1 MKLDIENKILIPFM
15 ILSILPIVILGM
27 VSYINGYQLL
37 FNDKV
42 QNMEISLKE
51 QIAYIE
57 LLDEDVRN
65 NLISLTEAQAQAE
78 KHFKRINKMNF
89 VILSDTQ
96 SIVNTS
102 NLKTPHL
109 DELIFNDTGHVLEK
123 DDLLFAYDHYSP
135 WGWTLILGIDKSI
148 FLDELLDIQKY
159 ILLTAIIFLVF
170 SMQAII
176 FIAHNISKP
185 IKKFAEICKRIEFNN
200 LKEKIDMNRSDEI
213 GVLAKS
219 FNNMIDQL
227 NVSAENLI
235 EMKQFN
241 EDILKNI
248 SIGIMTTGSDGSLL
262 TINEAGTR
270 IFEKYRNEPQIAMEL
285 NSQILKT
292 VAWEKSINEVIVI
305 TAVSNSK
312 AVYLDVSTSLFRKDT
327 DHINGVICSF
337 NDITER
343 KTLENDIVRVNRLA
357 SVGEFAAGLAHE
369 IRNPLTG
376 IKTGIQVIKSRID
389 SGTQSSSI
397 ELAEGITY
405 EIDRINTLVTE
416 LLDFSK
422 PQKSKRKWADMAQ
435 VLKRVIEL
443 TRESV
448 HRKKVTMNYAVLCDQ
463 PMAYVDEAQVEQI
476 FINIITN
483 ALDAMTEIGRL
494 NIVMDTTAIDGVPYL
509 LTTFEDNGTG
519 IDEEAVGKIFDPF
532 FTTKPKGIGLG
543 LSVVSKLAEENH
555 GKIEIESIKNLS
567 TTFRIYL
574 PIRAEDDHDDKN
586 SDRR

>member
-42 QNMEISLKE
+42 QNMAISLQE

-57 LLDEDVRN
+57 FLDEDVRN
-65 NLISLTEAQAQAE
+65 NVISLTDAQIQAE
-78 KHFKRINKMNF
+78 EHFKKINKMNF
-89 VILSDTQ
+89 VILSESR

-102 NLKTPHL
+102 NLRIPSLEEFT
-109 DELIFNDTGHVLEK
+109 FNGTGHVLEK
-123 DDLLFAYDHYSP
+123 DDLLFAYDRYDP

-185 IKKFAEICKRIEFNN
+185 IKKFAEICKRIELNN

-219 FNNMIDQL
+219 FNKMIDQL
-227 NVSAENLI
+227 NTSAENLI

-248 SIGIMTTGSDGSLL
+248 SIGIMTTSSDGTLL

-270 IFEKYRNEPQIAMEL
+270 IFEKYRNEPQIALEL
-285 NSQILKT
+285 NAQILKT
-292 VAWEKSINEVIVI
+292 VAWEKSINEVVVI
-305 TAVSNSK
+305 NTVSNSK

-422 PQKSKRKWADMAQ
+422 PQKSKREWADMVL

-443 TRESV
+443 TRESM
-448 HRKKVTMNYAVLCDQ
+448 HRKKVTMNYAILCDQ

-483 ALDAMTEIGRL
+483 ALDAMTEMGRL

-519 IDEEAVGKIFDPF
+519 IDEEAVGRIFDPF

-555 GKIEIESIKNLS
+555 GKIEIESIKNVS

-574 PIRAEDDHDDKN
+574 PIRAEDDDDKN
-586 SDRR
+586 SDR

>member
-42 QNMEISLKE
+42 QNMKISLQE

-57 LLDEDVRN
+57 LLDEGVQN
-65 NLISLTEAQAQAE
+65 NVISLSEAQAQAE
-78 KHFKRINKMNF
+78 THFKKINKTNF
-89 VILSDTQ
+89 VILSAAQ

-102 NLKTPHL
+102 NLKIPSL
-109 DELIFNDTGHVLEK
+109 ELLTGDSTGHILEQ
-123 DDLLFAYDHYSP
+123 DDLLYAYNRYEP

-185 IKKFAEICKRIEFNN
+185 IKTFAEICKRIEFNN
-200 LKEKIDMNRSDEI
+200 LKEKINMNRSDEI
-213 GVLAKS
+213 GILAKS
-219 FNNMIDQL
+219 FNKMIDQL
-227 NVSAENLI
+227 NVSAEHLI

-248 SIGIMTTGSDGSLL
+248 SIGIMTTDSDGSLL
-262 TINEAGTR
+262 TINEAGSR
-270 IFEKYRNEPQIAMEL
+270 IFEKYRNDPQIAMAL
-285 NSQILKT
+285 NGQILKT
-292 VAWEKSINEVIVI
+292 VAREKSVNEVIVI
-305 TAVSNSK
+305 NTVSNSK

-389 SGTQSSSI
+389 SDTQSSSI
-397 ELAEGITY
+397 ELAEGISY
-405 EIDRINTLVTE
+405 EIDRINTLITE

-422 PQKSKRKWADMAQ
+422 PQRSKREWADMVQ

-443 TRESV
+443 TRESM
-448 HRKKVTMNYAVLCDQ
+448 HRKKTAMTYTVLCDN
-463 PMAYVDEAQVEQI
+463 PMAFVDEAQVEQI

-483 ALDAMTEIGRL
+483 ALDAMSEMGRL
-494 NIVMDTTAIDGVPYL
+494 NILMDTAAIDGAPYL

-519 IDEEAVGKIFDPF
+519 IDEEAVEKIFDPF

-543 LSVVSKLAEENH
+543 LSVVSKLTEENH
-555 GKIEIESIKNLS
+555 GKIEIESIKNVS
-567 TTFRIYL
+567 TTFKIYL
-574 PIRAEDDHDDKN
+574 PVRAEDDDDKN